1 VDLQERHQLDL
12 ASQVAGVK
20 ARARP
25 WRAIIFTVLAVV
37 AAGIS
42 YAFGR
47 DLKNLFEPG
56 HLTDSIAA
64 AAAAAAFLIFGTLAV
79 VSLASQARQTLQ
91 SVTGSAHAAVVRYA
105 IVLIGAILTIAI
117 TLGLLK
123 VPVGQLL
130 VGGAL
135 ATIIITIAGQQ
146 SLSNIFAGLVLL
158 LSRPFQVGDV
168 ILLRSG
174 ALGGQLEGT
183 VTEIGITYLRLD
195 TGNDVMSLPNSQVLA
210 AAVSRQ
216 PPAPEP
222 GGPEQDGHGRRL
234 PLEEPRGE
242 ARGPDRD
249 HRQASHAAVFV
260 SSVGRRE
267 AECHA
272 GGGDALLFAGQQGQC
287 AGIRLG
293 RAVQVHR
300 AGPQP
305 GITDGRDLGRIHQR
319 LADQVE
325 QCEHAR
331 NGGKTAVDGP
341 CLGDQPGQQR
351 RSDVEH
357 HRHHHSTEE
366 GTRPDGPER
375 RRPHQQQP
383 GAQQQHRGGDQC
395 RPEDGCR
402 PCHSGLAGQCG
413 GHHGERTDR
422 QSPK

>member
-210 AAVSRQ
+210 AAVSQAGRSRT
-216 PPAPEP
+216 ATA
-222 GGPEQDGHGRRL
+222 GGYPSR
-234 PLEEPRGE
+234 
-242 ARGPDRD
+242 
-249 HRQASHAAVFV
+249 SHAARPAAQTATIGKPHMRRSSCPRWGAARRNVTRAAGMR
-260 SSVGRRE
+260 SCSRASRASARASASVGRFRST
-267 AECHA
+267 ARGHS
-272 GGGDALLFAGQQGQC
+272 
-287 AGIRLG
+287 
-293 RAVQVHR
+293 RA
-300 AGPQP
+300 
-305 GITDGRDLGRIHQR
+305 
-319 LADQVE
+319 
-325 QCEHAR
+325 
-331 NGGKTAVDGP
+331 
-341 CLGDQPGQQR
+341 
-351 RSDVEH
+351 
-357 HRHHHSTEE
+357 
-366 GTRPDGPER
+366 
-375 RRPHQQQP
+375 
-383 GAQQQHRGGDQC
+383 
-395 RPEDGCR
+395 
-402 PCHSGLAGQCG
+402 
-413 GHHGERTDR
+413 
-422 QSPK
+422 